1 MQDDTDTV
9 SRNFTIFIYGS
20 VHPRVTTKDGSMV
33 ENLVTEVLV
42 HGANFYVFEDKKRKR
57 RYIIVAIFV

>member
-1 MQDDTDTV
+1 
-9 SRNFTIFIYGS
+9 
-20 VHPRVTTKDGSMV
+20 MV

-57 RYIIVAIFV
+57 RYIFMAIFV